1 MFLLLTQVLLWL
13 LLTVLLYN
21 LLLKVIPKTYLTLL
35 GGLFLFTIIV
45 LSFFFPTDPLVSS
58 AWRVLSFPLTP
69 VGATILLL
77 AVALNQGL
85 KKRNQV
91 VSALLILLLSS
102 TPFFANLLARGLE
115 LGEART
121 VPAAQ
126 TAGAIVV
133 LGRGTTQSNTPP
145 RTQIQLTDTG
155 DRILYAAQ
163 LYRQQV
169 SLGSNPLVIVSA
181 GPRAE
186 LQGRAQANEANDIAT
201 LLAQMGVP
209 RSRIVVEPK
218 GTDLRTSAIA
228 TDDILRNRGLG
239 GTRVI
244 VVTSALE
251 SGLARQTFA
260 NMGLRVVSRP
270 TDFYTSQP
278 NAGGNIPFRFPDSF
292 IPSVE
297 SLTLTTRIVQTF
309 LLQIYYYLRG
319 WLAPTV

>member
-1 MFLLLTQVLLWL
+1 MFLLLTQILLWL
-13 LLTVLLYN
+13 VLTVLLYN

-35 GGLFLFTIIV
+35 GGLFLFTVIV
-45 LSFFFPTDPLVSS
+45 LSFFFPNDPLVSS

-77 AVALNQGL
+77 SVALNQGL
-85 KKRNQV
+85 KKNQV
-91 VSALLILLLSS
+91 VSALMILLLSS
-102 TPFFANLLARGLE
+102 LPLFANLLARGLE
-115 LGEART
+115 LGEASA

-133 LGRGTTQSNTPP
+133 LGRGTTQANTPP

-163 LYRQQV
+163 LYKQQV

-181 GPRAE
+181 GPRSE
-186 LQGRAQANEANDIAT
+186 LQGRTQTNEANDIAS
-201 LLAQMGVP
+201 LLTQMGVP
-209 RSRIVVEPK
+209 RDRIIAEPK

-228 TDDILRNRGLG
+228 VDDILRSRGLG

-244 VVTSALE
+244 VITSAIN
-251 SGLARQTFA
+251 SRLARLTFA
-260 NMGLRVVSRP
+260 NMGLRVISRP

-278 NAGGNIPFRFPDSF
+278 NTGASLPFRFPDSL

-297 SLTLTTRIVQTF
+297 ALTLTTRIVQEF
-309 LLQIYYYLRG
+309 LTQIYYYLRG
-319 WLAPTV
+319 WLAPTVA

>member
-13 LLTVLLYN
+13 VLTVLLYN

-45 LSFFFPTDPLVSS
+45 LAFFFPSDPLVSS

-77 AVALNQGL
+77 GIALNQGL
-85 KKRNQV
+85 KKRNQI

-102 TPFFANLLARGLE
+102 LPFFANLLARGLE
-115 LGEART
+115 LGEASS

-133 LGRGTTQSNTPP
+133 LGRGTTKANTPP

-163 LYRQQV
+163 LYKQQV

-181 GPRAE
+181 GPRSE
-186 LQGRAQANEANDIAT
+186 SQGRTQVNEANDIAT
-201 LLAQMGVP
+201 VLAQMGVP
-209 RSRIVVEPK
+209 RDRIVVEPK

-228 TDDILRNRGLG
+228 TDDILRSRGLG

-244 VVTSALE
+244 VVTSAIN
-251 SGLARQTFA
+251 SRVARLTFA
-260 NMGLRVVSRP
+260 NMGLRVISRP

-278 NAGGNIPFRFPDSF
+278 NASGRIPFRFPDSF

-297 SLTLTTRIVQTF
+297 ALTLTTRIVQEFF
-309 LLQIYYYLRG
+309 LSLYYYLRG
-319 WLAPTV
+319 WLAPSV